1 MSVTQQNVNDL
12 NAILKVKV
20 NEQEYQPLVESAL
33 KQAQKSVSLK
43 GFRPGKVPFGMVKKL
58 YGTSVKVEQINK
70 LIDKKI
76 SDYII
81 SNKINVLGQ
90 PLPKI
95 NDEVYNFETQSE
107 FEFEFEIGV
116 APEVNVK
123 LDKGI
128 KLTKYNVVPDA
139 EMIGNYIEELRSRY
153 GKVVDVEDVQD
164 KDMITANLAELNDD
178 NTAKEEGIN
187 QVVNFF
193 MPRISNADAK
203 AKLVGLKVCDKVVV
217 NAKTLTDSISDSAK
231 TLGLTAEKL
240 ENASD
245 SFEITIQSSS
255 RMGLADLNQEL
266 FDKVFGEG
274 NVNSEEEFNKK
285 IQEDAV
291 KFLQGHG
298 SNKFKNDLI
307 DALVD
312 SIKFDLPN
320 EFLQKWLVAAS
331 EGKTS
336 EEEVQKD
343 YDKYAKTFRWQL
355 IEGAIVKDTKI
366 DVSYE
371 EIKNKAKELISENFA
386 QYGQLVDDEQLE
398 TYAANVLKKQEE
410 ARRIQDE
417 LFLDKVANYALEN
430 ISVEEKE
437 ITIEEFTKLTQ
448 A

>member
-116 APEVNVK
+116 APQINVK

-139 EMIGNYIEELRSRY
+139 EMIGNYVEELRSRY
-153 GKVVDVEDVQD
+153 GKVVEVEDVQD

-178 NTAKEEGIN
+178 KSVKDGGIN
-187 QVVNFF
+187 QTINFF
-193 MPRISNADAK
+193 LPRISNADAK
-203 AKLVGLKVCDKVVV
+203 AKLVGLKVGDKVVL
-217 NAKTLTDSISDSAK
+217 NAKTLTDSISDSAR
-231 TLGLTAEKL
+231 TLGLTAEQL
-240 ENASD
+240 ENATD
-245 SFEITIQSSS
+245 NFEITIQSSS

-274 NVNSEEEFNKK
+274 NVKNEEEFNAK

-298 SNKFKNDLI
+298 ANKFKNDLI
-307 DALVD
+307 DLLVD
-312 SIKFDLPN
+312 TIKFDLPN

-336 EEEVQKD
+336 QEEVQKD

-410 ARRIQDE
+410 ARRLQDE
-417 LFLDKVANYALEN
+417 IFLDKVANYALEN

>member
-153 GKVVDVEDVQD
+153 GKVVEVEDVQD

-178 NTAKEEGIN
+178 QTAKEEGIN

-203 AKLVGLKVCDKVVV
+203 AKLVGLKVGEKVVV

>member
-116 APEVNVK
+116 APEINVK
-123 LDKGI
+123 LDKAI

-153 GKVVDVEDVQD
+153 GKVEEVEDVQD
-164 KDMITANLAELNDD
+164 KDMITANLTELNDD
-178 NTAKEEGIN
+178 QSVKEGGIN
-187 QVVNFF
+187 QTINFF

-203 AKLVGLKVCDKVVV
+203 AKLVGLKKGDKVVV
-217 NAKTLTDSISDSAK
+217 NAKTLTDSITDSAR
-231 TLGLTAEKL
+231 TLGLTAEQL

-245 SFEITIQSSS
+245 NFEITIQSSS

-274 NVNSEEEFNKK
+274 NVKNEEEFNTK

-291 KFLQGHG
+291 KFLKGHG
-298 SNKFKNDLI
+298 ANKFKNDLI
-307 DALVD
+307 DLLVD
-312 SIKFDLPN
+312 TVKFDLPN

-336 EEEVQKD
+336 QEEVQKD

-386 QYGQLVDDEQLE
+386 QYGQLVDDAQLE

-410 ARRIQDE
+410 ARRLQDE
-417 LFLDKVANYALEN
+417 IFLDKVANYALEN

>member
-116 APEVNVK
+116 APEINVK
-123 LDKGI
+123 LDKAI

-153 GKVVDVEDVQD
+153 GKVEEVEDVQD
-164 KDMITANLAELNDD
+164 KDMITANLTELNDD
-178 NTAKEEGIN
+178 QSVKEGGIN
-187 QVVNFF
+187 QTINFF

-203 AKLVGLKVCDKVVV
+203 AKLVGLKKGDKVVV
-217 NAKTLTDSISDSAK
+217 NAKTLTDSITDSAR
-231 TLGLTAEKL
+231 TLGLTAEQL

-245 SFEITIQSSS
+245 NFEITIQSSS

-274 NVNSEEEFNKK
+274 NVKNEEEFNTK

-291 KFLQGHG
+291 KFLKGHG
-298 SNKFKNDLI
+298 ANKFKNDLI
-307 DALVD
+307 DLLVD
-312 SIKFDLPN
+312 TVKFDLPN

-336 EEEVQKD
+336 QEEVQKD

-371 EIKNKAKELISENFA
+371 EIKNKAKELISENFT
-386 QYGQLVDDEQLE
+386 QYGQLVDDAQLE

-410 ARRIQDE
+410 ARRLQDE
-417 LFLDKVANYALEN
+417 IFLDKVANYALEN

>member
-116 APEVNVK
+116 APEINVK
-123 LDKGI
+123 LDKAI

-153 GKVVDVEDVQD
+153 GKVEEVEDVQD
-164 KDMITANLAELNDD
+164 KDMITANLTELNDD
-178 NTAKEEGIN
+178 QSVKEGGIN
-187 QVVNFF
+187 QTINFF

-203 AKLVGLKVCDKVVV
+203 AKLVGLKKGDKVVV
-217 NAKTLTDSISDSAK
+217 KAKTLTDSITDSAR
-231 TLGLTAEKL
+231 TLGLTAEQL

-245 SFEITIQSSS
+245 NFEITIQSSS

-274 NVNSEEEFNKK
+274 NVKNEEEFNTK

-291 KFLQGHG
+291 KFLKGHG
-298 SNKFKNDLI
+298 ANKFKNDLI
-307 DALVD
+307 DLLVD
-312 SIKFDLPN
+312 TVKFDLPN

-336 EEEVQKD
+336 QEEVQKD

-386 QYGQLVDDEQLE
+386 QYGQLVDDAQLE

-410 ARRIQDE
+410 ARRLQDE
-417 LFLDKVANYALEN
+417 IFLDKVANYALEN

>member
-203 AKLVGLKVCDKVVV
+203 AKLVGLKVGDKVVV

>member
-116 APEVNVK
+116 APEINVK
-123 LDKGI
+123 LDKAI

-153 GKVVDVEDVQD
+153 GKVEEVEDVQD
-164 KDMITANLAELNDD
+164 KDMITANLTELNDD
-178 NTAKEEGIN
+178 QSVKEGGIN
-187 QVVNFF
+187 QTINFF

-203 AKLVGLKVCDKVVV
+203 AKLVGLKKGDKVVV
-217 NAKTLTDSISDSAK
+217 NAKTLTDSITDSAR
-231 TLGLTAEKL
+231 TLGLTAEQL

-245 SFEITIQSSS
+245 NFEITIQSSS

-274 NVNSEEEFNKK
+274 NVKNEEEFNTK

-291 KFLQGHG
+291 KFLKGHG
-298 SNKFKNDLI
+298 ANKFKNDLI
-307 DALVD
+307 DLLVD
-312 SIKFDLPN
+312 TVKFDLPN

-336 EEEVQKD
+336 QEEVQKD

-386 QYGQLVDDEQLE
+386 QYGQLVDDAQLE

-410 ARRIQDE
+410 ARRLQDE
-417 LFLDKVANYALEN
+417 IFLDKVSNYALEN

>member
-116 APEVNVK
+116 APEINVK
-123 LDKGI
+123 LDKAI

-153 GKVVDVEDVQD
+153 GKVEEVEDVQD
-164 KDMITANLAELNDD
+164 KDMITANLTELNDD
-178 NTAKEEGIN
+178 QSVKEGGIN
-187 QVVNFF
+187 QTINFF
-193 MPRISNADAK
+193 MPRISNSDAK
-203 AKLVGLKVCDKVVV
+203 AKLVGLKKGDKVVV
-217 NAKTLTDSISDSAK
+217 NAKTLTDSITDSAR
-231 TLGLTAEKL
+231 TLGLTAEQL

-245 SFEITIQSSS
+245 NFEITIQSSS

-274 NVNSEEEFNKK
+274 NVKNEEEFNTK

-291 KFLQGHG
+291 KFLKGHG
-298 SNKFKNDLI
+298 ANKFKNDLI
-307 DALVD
+307 DLLVD
-312 SIKFDLPN
+312 TVKFDLPN
-320 EFLQKWLVAAS
+320 EFLRKWLVAAS

-336 EEEVQKD
+336 QEEVQKD

-386 QYGQLVDDEQLE
+386 QYGQLVDDAQLE

-410 ARRIQDE
+410 ARRLQDE
-417 LFLDKVANYALEN
+417 IFLDKVANYALEN

>member
-153 GKVVDVEDVQD
+153 GKVVEVEDVQD

-178 NTAKEEGIN
+178 STVKEEGIN

-203 AKLVGLKVCDKVVV
+203 AKLVGLKVGEKVVV

>member
-203 AKLVGLKVCDKVVV
+203 AKLVGLKVGEKVVV

>member
-20 NEQEYQPLVESAL
+20 NEQDYQPLVESAL

-116 APEVNVK
+116 APEINVK
-123 LDKGI
+123 LDKAI

-153 GKVVDVEDVQD
+153 GKVEEVEDVQD
-164 KDMITANLAELNDD
+164 KDMITANLTELNDD
-178 NTAKEEGIN
+178 QSVKEGGIN
-187 QVVNFF
+187 QTINFF

-203 AKLVGLKVCDKVVV
+203 AKLVGLKKGDKVVV
-217 NAKTLTDSISDSAK
+217 NAKTLTDSITDSAR
-231 TLGLTAEKL
+231 TLGLTAEQL

-245 SFEITIQSSS
+245 NFEITIQSSS

-274 NVNSEEEFNKK
+274 NVKNEEEFNTK

-291 KFLQGHG
+291 KFLKGHG
-298 SNKFKNDLI
+298 ANKFKNDLI
-307 DALVD
+307 DLLVD
-312 SIKFDLPN
+312 TVKFDLPN

-336 EEEVQKD
+336 QEEVQKD

-386 QYGQLVDDEQLE
+386 QYGQLVDDAQLE

-410 ARRIQDE
+410 ARRLQDE
-417 LFLDKVANYALEN
+417 IFLDKVANYALEN

>member
-116 APEVNVK
+116 APEINVK
-123 LDKGI
+123 LDKAI

-153 GKVVDVEDVQD
+153 GKVEEVEDVQD
-164 KDMITANLAELNDD
+164 KDMITANLTELNDD
-178 NTAKEEGIN
+178 QSVKEGGIN
-187 QVVNFF
+187 QTINFF

-203 AKLVGLKVCDKVVV
+203 AKLVGLKKGDKVVV
-217 NAKTLTDSISDSAK
+217 NAKTLTDSITDSAR
-231 TLGLTAEKL
+231 TLGLTAEQL

-245 SFEITIQSSS
+245 NFEITIQSSS

-274 NVNSEEEFNKK
+274 NVKNEEEFNTK

-291 KFLQGHG
+291 KFLKGHG
-298 SNKFKNDLI
+298 ANKFKNDLI
-307 DALVD
+307 DLLVD
-312 SIKFDLPN
+312 TVKFDLPN

-336 EEEVQKD
+336 QEEVQKD

-410 ARRIQDE
+410 ARRLQDE
-417 LFLDKVANYALEN
+417 IFLDKVANYALEN

>member
-153 GKVVDVEDVQD
+153 GKVVEVEDVQD

-178 NTAKEEGIN
+178 HTAKEEGIN

-203 AKLVGLKVCDKVVV
+203 AKLVGLKVGDKVVV

>member
-116 APEVNVK
+116 APEINVK
-123 LDKGI
+123 LDKAI

-153 GKVVDVEDVQD
+153 GKVEEVEDVQD
-164 KDMITANLAELNDD
+164 KDMITANLTELNDD
-178 NTAKEEGIN
+178 QSVKEGGIN
-187 QVVNFF
+187 QTINFF

-203 AKLVGLKVCDKVVV
+203 AKLVGLKKGDKVVV
-217 NAKTLTDSISDSAK
+217 NAKTLTDSITDSAR

-274 NVNSEEEFNKK
+274 NVKNEEEFNTK

-291 KFLQGHG
+291 KFLKGHG
-298 SNKFKNDLI
+298 ANKFKNDLI
-307 DALVD
+307 DLLVD
-312 SIKFDLPN
+312 TVKFDLPN

-336 EEEVQKD
+336 QEEVQKD

-386 QYGQLVDDEQLE
+386 QYGQLVDDAQLE

-410 ARRIQDE
+410 ARRLQDE
-417 LFLDKVANYALEN
+417 IFLDKVANYALEN

>member
-128 KLTKYNVVPDA
+128 KLTKYNVVPDT

-153 GKVVDVEDVQD
+153 GKVVEVEDVQD

-178 NTAKEEGIN
+178 QTAKEEGIN

-203 AKLVGLKVCDKVVV
+203 AKLVGLKVGEKVVV

>member
-95 NDEVYNFETQSE
+95 NEEVYNFETQSE

-116 APEVNVK
+116 APEINVK
-123 LDKGI
+123 LDKSI

-153 GKVVDVEDVQD
+153 GKVVEAEEVQD
-164 KDMITANLAELNDD
+164 KDMITANLVELNDD
-178 NTAKEEGIN
+178 QSVKEGGIN
-187 QVVNFF
+187 QTVNFF
-193 MPRISNADAK
+193 LPRISNADAK
-203 AKLVGLKVCDKVVV
+203 AKLVGLKVGGKAVV

-231 TLGLTAEKL
+231 TLGLTAEQL

-245 SFEITIQSSS
+245 NFEITIQSSS

-274 NVNSEEEFNKK
+274 NVKNEEEFNAK

-291 KFLQGHG
+291 KFLKGHG
-298 SNKFKNDLI
+298 ANKFKNDLI
-307 DALVD
+307 DLLVD
-312 SIKFDLPN
+312 TIKFDLPN

-336 EEEVQKD
+336 QEDVQKD

-410 ARRIQDE
+410 ARRLQDE
-417 LFLDKVANYALEN
+417 IFLDKVANYALEN

-437 ITIEEFTKLTQ
+437 ITIEDFTKLTQ

>member
-116 APEVNVK
+116 APEVKVK

-153 GKVVDVEDVQD
+153 GKVVDAEDVQD
-164 KDMITANLAELNDD
+164 KDMITANLVELNDN
-178 NTAKEEGIN
+178 NTAKEEGI
-187 QVVNFF
+187 QQDINFF
-193 MPRISNADAK
+193 LPRISNADTK
-203 AKLVGLKVCDKVVV
+203 AKLVGLKVGEKVVI
-217 NAKTLTDSISDSAK
+217 NAKTLTDSVTDSAK
-231 TLGLTAEKL
+231 TLGLTAEQL

-245 SFEITIQSSS
+245 SFEITIKSSS

-274 NVNSEEEFNKK
+274 NVNSEEEFNAK

-298 SNKFKNDLI
+298 ANKFKNDLI
-307 DALVD
+307 DTLVD

-417 LFLDKVANYALEN
+417 LFLDKVSNYALEN

>member
-178 NTAKEEGIN
+178 QTAKEEGIN

-203 AKLVGLKVCDKVVV
+203 AKLVGLKVGDKVVV

-291 KFLQGHG
+291 KFLKGHG

-312 SIKFDLPN
+312 SVKFDLPN

>member
-95 NDEVYNFETQSE
+95 NDEVYNFETHSE
-107 FEFEFEIGV
+107 FAFEFEIGV

-128 KLTKYNVVPDA
+128 KLTKYNVVPDT

-178 NTAKEEGIN
+178 QTAKEEGIN

-203 AKLVGLKVCDKVVV
+203 AKLVGLKVGDKVVV

-291 KFLQGHG
+291 KFLKGHG

-312 SIKFDLPN
+312 SVKFDLPN

>member
-128 KLTKYNVVPDA
+128 KLTKYNVVPDT

-178 NTAKEEGIN
+178 QTAKEEGIN

-312 SIKFDLPN
+312 SVKFDLPN

>member
-128 KLTKYNVVPDA
+128 KLTKYNVVPDT

-178 NTAKEEGIN
+178 QTAKEEGIN

-312 SIKFDLPN
+312 SVKFDLPN

-437 ITIEEFTKLTQ
+437 ITIEEFAKLTQ